1 MTCFSASL
9 AAWGLSTLP
18 RIGTAATNLT
28 IVRRRGRTCPL
39 LIFVNG
45 LAPLPLDERPVQG
58 SSVKVMSASLR

>member
-1 MTCFSASL
+1 
-9 AAWGLSTLP
+9 
-18 RIGTAATNLT
+18 
-28 IVRRRGRTCPL
+28 L